1 MTTRRLITTALLW
14 AVSFSVFANTIA
26 ETDILSSVQLEEVL
40 IIASRANEK
49 TPIAFTNVTSEE
61 LEKTNIGQD
70 IPYLLSSTPSVITTS
85 DAGMGIGYT
94 SLRVRGT
101 DGSRVNVT
109 TNGVP
114 INDSESHNVYWVN
127 LPDLASSVKDV
138 QNRTKLNKTLFDKMR
153 QLGSFKDLKE
163 EDEAVEL
170 GLFAF

>member
-26 ETDILSSVQLEEVL
+26 ETDTLSSVQLEEVL

-61 LEKTNIGQD
+61 LAKTNIGQD

-114 INDSESHNVYWVN
+114 IND
-127 LPDLASSVKDV
+127 
-138 QNRTKLNKTLFDKMR
+138 
-153 QLGSFKDLKE
+153 
-163 EDEAVEL
+163 
-170 GLFAF
+170 